1 MREDFMRFNEE
12 EKKIQEEI
20 LRYHQ
25 EGKKHLDSMMKKY
38 QLSTENYQKY
48 GIRK

>member
-25 EGKKHLDSMMKKY
+25 EGKKHLDLIIKKF
-38 QLSTENYQKY
+38 QLSTENYKKY
-48 GIRK
+48 GIKK